1 MKKYLVYPVYFLFWV
16 LYFVAARIVFLTYHH
31 TLSGDLTG
39 GEIFEV
45 FYYGLR
51 LDFSFAGYL
60 CIIPFLLL
68 FLQSFLV
75 RAPVRGFIRWYTYVL
90 IGLLSFLTIA
100 DLELFTAWGFRMDM
114 TPAQYLSNPTEM
126 ATTVS
131 SAPVFTLL
139 IIGVIL
145 ATVFIFIYRKVTDKW
160 FKTQTEKIIFW
171 RIPLALFLVA
181 VLIIPIRGGIQKIPM
196 NLSDVYFSKKLYAN
210 QAAVNL
216 PWNIM
221 FSYLHAQSNSNPF
234 HYFPE
239 GEAEDLVHELYANK
253 PDSVT
258 KILNTK
264 SPNIVFIILESFT
277 AKWVGHL
284 GGEKG
289 VTPQLDSIAANGLAF
304 ANIYATGDRSEKGM
318 IGILSAYPN
327 QAITSIIKTP
337 TKTQDIPSL
346 NAVLAQRGYHTGYTY
361 GGELEFANI
370 KAYLLNTGFDKL
382 IDKYDFPMS
391 ERTTSWGVHDE
402 FVFNRFSKDLNAMD
416 TAFFEVFFTLS
427 SHEPYDVPL
436 THFTETDESTQFK
449 NAIYYTDS
457 LLGDFIQKSK
467 AQPWWDNTLIVLVA
481 DHGHHLPGYDA
492 NHAPAKFHIPLV
504 FTGGALSQNGMVETI
519 GSQTD
524 IIPTILNQMGIPAEE
539 FKWGKD
545 LMDADKSFAFYS
557 FNNGFG
563 WVTPSGTVTVDNVS
577 KSVITEDVGFETT
590 QLKYGKAYMEAS
602 YQDFMER

>member
-145 ATVFIFIYRKVTDKW
+145 ATVFIFICRKVTDKW

-221 FSYLHAQSNSNPF
+221 FSYLHAQSDTNPF
-234 HYFPE
+234 DYFPE
-239 GEAEDLVHELYANK
+239 GEAEDLVHELYAHK
-253 PDSVT
+253 SDSIPQ
-258 KILNTK
+258 ILNTK

-436 THFTETDESTQFK
+436 THFTETDESTRFK

-524 IIPTILNQMGIPAEE
+524 IIPTILNQVGIPAEE

-563 WVTPSGTVTVDNVS
+563 WVIPSGTVTVDNVS

>member
-1 MKKYLVYPVYFLFWV
+1 MKKHLVYPVYFLFWV
-16 LYFVAARIVFLTYHH
+16 VYFIAARIVFLIYHH

-39 GEIFEV
+39 GEIFNV

-51 LDFSFAGYL
+51 LDFSFAGYIS
-60 CIIPFLLL
+60 IIPFLLV
-68 FLQSFLV
+68 FIKTFLV
-75 RAPVRGFIRWYTYVL
+75 RLPIRGFIRWYSFVL
-90 IGLLSFLTIA
+90 IGLLSFLTVA

-114 TPAQYLSNPTEM
+114 TPAQYLNNPTEM

-131 SAPVFTLL
+131 SAPVFSLL

-145 ATVFIFIYRKVTDKW
+145 AVVFIFIYRKVMDKW
-160 FKTQTEKIIFW
+160 FKTQTEKIVFW
-171 RIPLALFLVA
+171 KIPLALLLVA

-221 FSYLHAQSNSNPF
+221 FSYLHAQSDTNPF
-234 HYFPE
+234 DYFPE
-239 GEAEDLVHELYANK
+239 GEAESLVHELYAHK
-253 PDSVT
+253 PDSVPQ
-258 KILNTK
+258 IINTK

-289 VTPQLDSIAANGLAF
+289 VTPQLDSIAAHGLSF

-318 IGILSAYPN
+318 IGVLSAYPN

-337 TKTQDIPSL
+337 TKTQNIPSL
-346 NAVLAQRGYHTGYTY
+346 NAVLAERGYHTGYTY

-416 TAFFEVFFTLS
+416 SPFFEVLFTLS
-427 SHEPYDVPL
+427 SHEPYDVPY
-436 THFTETDESTQFK
+436 THFVGNDESIRFK
-449 NAIYYTDS
+449 NSIYYTDS
-457 LLGDFIQKSK
+457 LLGDFIKKSK
-467 AQPWWDNTLIVLVA
+467 TQTWWDNTLIVLVA

-492 NHAPAKFHIPLV
+492 NHAAAKFHIPLV
-504 FTGGALSQNGMVETI
+504 FTGGALSQIGVVETI

-524 IIPTILNQMGIPAEE
+524 IIPTILDQMDIPANE

-545 LMDADKSFAFYS
+545 LMDADKSFAFYC

-563 WVTPSGTVTVDNVS
+563 WVTPSGTATVDNVS
-577 KSVITEDVGFETT
+577 KSIINEDPGFDTS